1 MVLEIHYEDHHQYP
15 GIHVQKE
22 KIVKKGIAFFDFDGT
37 ITTKDTL
44 LEFIKFS
51 KGNFRFYLGFLVNS
65 PYLVAY
71 KTKVISNQAA
81 KEKVLQYFFR
91 NMPVDAFEKLCEAFT
106 QKYLPSLI
114 RPGAL
119 REIEKLKRENY
130 VVVVVSASP
139 ENWIRQWANENGVEL
154 IASRLETKEGMI
166 TGMIVGKN
174 CHGEEKVRRIM
185 EKYVITDYSTVHAY
199 GDTTGDRPM
208 MALATNSF
216 FKPFRD

>member
-1 MVLEIHYEDHHQYP
+1 MVLEIHHEDHHQYS

-166 TGMIVGKN
+166 TGKIVGKN